1 VKDTMSNQ
9 TDTFQAS
16 YPDPPWYW
24 DLVKRITGDTPRK
37 EEFDALEKVV
47 HAIADAS
54 PDAAARAAAESA
66 EKAATSAASIE
77 GAEGRAA
84 ASAADALS
92 SADAASASAANA
104 AMAKAN
110 ADESAANAASSEMNA
125 SASAS
130 SAKTSETN
138 ASASA
143 SSAKTSETN
152 ASASASSAKTS
163 ETNASASASGAA
175 ASAAFAAKCARFYLL
190 EDLASNAFDAQ
201 DAHLYSLTLTAEQAA
216 EGLSVTL
223 PPAASP
229 EYAVDF
235 IVRLDAT
242 NGKTWIRELAP
253 GDELAEGETLEV
265 DWPRGNLQEADAID
279 ADVFYV
285 SFTQT
290 GRLRWSVGYYR
301 ANV

>member
-1 VKDTMSNQ
+1 MSNQ

-110 ADESAANAASSEMNA
+110 ADESAANAASSEM
-125 SASAS
+125 
-130 SAKTSETN
+130 N